1 MDTMTSRN
9 TAVSLPW
16 TLLLILTTSQ
26 IALARPYPGITG
38 LAATADSA
46 ATASS
51 NPAGIV
57 RFESRVT
64 EAELIV
70 VTSDSTWRSQFGDN
84 ERENTHSS
92 SNTVVPTG
100 FFIQPINDDFSF
112 SFTVLG
118 VGFSDDLGDWPGRF
132 IIESYDSVYIS
143 AFPSLA
149 YKVNDKLSIAGSLA
163 LTYTRFEQE
172 RVIANIFD
180 PGNTE
185 GSGELEAD
193 GFEVGFGLSTLY
205 QQSRRLRW
213 GLTYQSELDPELD
226 ADTSYRG
233 LGPNTERVM
242 NALGII
248 GGDISINSR
257 SPQSVLGGL
266 YYEFENNHAVT
277 ADLAWIDFSNFRLSE
292 FYFNGEALTETE
304 VKYKDIYALAVSYT
318 WPLNDRWML
327 GVGGFYAD
335 DMVDDD
341 QRTMTLRLD
350 SVWSAGIGA
359 EWRWTKDRSV
369 TASLSYIGVGDAP
382 VSTEELPIV
391 GVLEGEFTSRN
402 SWLLRIGVSFGSL

>member
-1 MDTMTSRN
+1 MHTLTDRFTDTM
-9 TAVSLPW
+9 
-16 TLLLILTTSQ
+16 LLGALALIIVTPSTV
-26 IALARPYPGITG
+26 LARPYPGVTG

-57 RFESRVT
+57 RFDHRVT

-70 VTSDSTWRSQFGDN
+70 VTSDSTWRSQFGDG
-84 ERENTHSS
+84 ERENTYSS
-92 SNTVVPTG
+92 GTTVVPTG
-100 FFIQPINDDFSF
+100 FFIQPINEDFSF

-118 VGFSDDLGDWPGRF
+118 VGFSDDLGDWPGRYF
-132 IIESYDSVYIS
+132 IESYDSVYIS

-163 LTYTRFEQE
+163 LSYTRFEQE

-180 PGNTE
+180 PGTAE

-193 GFEVGFGLSTLY
+193 GFEVGFGLSALY
-205 QQSRRLRW
+205 QQSDRLRW

-242 NALGII
+242 DALGII
-248 GGDISINSR
+248 GGDITINSR
-257 SPQSVLGGL
+257 SPQSVLAGM
-266 YYEFENNHAVT
+266 YYEFENNHAIT

-292 FYFNGEALTETE
+292 FYFNGEALAETE
-304 VKYKDIYALAVSYT
+304 VKYKDIYALALSYT

-335 DMVDDD
+335 EMVDDD
-341 QRTMTLRLD
+341 LRTMTLRLD
-350 SVWSAGIGA
+350 SVWSAGLGA

-382 VSTEELPIV
+382 VTTPDITTV
-391 GVLEGEFTSRN
+391 DGFEGEYTSRN
-402 SWLLRIGVSFGSL
+402 SWLFRIGVSFGGL

>member
-1 MDTMTSRN
+1 MHTSNYRFTNTM
-9 TAVSLPW
+9 
-16 TLLLILTTSQ
+16 LLGALALVISTPHTV
-26 IALARPYPGITG
+26 LARPYPGVTG

-57 RFESRVT
+57 RFDTRVT

-70 VTSDSTWRSQFGDN
+70 LTSDSTWRSQFANG

-92 SNTVVPTG
+92 STTVVPTG
-100 FFIQPINDDFSF
+100 FFIQPINDEFSF

-118 VGFSDDLGDWPGRF
+118 VGFSDDLGDWPGRYF
-132 IIESYDSVYIS
+132 IESYDSIYIS

-163 LTYTRFEQE
+163 LSYTRFEQE

-180 PGNTE
+180 PGAPE

-205 QQSRRLRW
+205 QQSDRLRW

-242 NALGII
+242 DALGII
-248 GGDISINSR
+248 GGDIAINSR
-257 SPQSVLGGL
+257 SPQSVLAGM
-266 YYEFENNHAVT
+266 YYEFENNHAIT

-304 VKYKDIYALAVSYT
+304 VKYKDIYALALSYT

-335 DMVDDD
+335 EMVDDD

-350 SVWSAGIGA
+350 SVWSAGLGA

-382 VSTEELPIV
+382 VTTPDIPTI
-391 GVLEGEFTSRN
+391 GGFEGEYTSRN
-402 SWLLRIGVSFGSL
+402 SWLFRIGVTFGSL